1 MTERQRPA
9 YSLDHVLIAVRD
21 LERASRTY
29 SGGLGFSLS
38 PEGVHPGRGT
48 HNRLIV
54 FASEYLELIGYRDR
68 SEGEF
73 RPTMTTF
80 LQRREG
86 LYMFALGTGD
96 LDRAVSDLRG
106 KGLAVGDPVHG
117 ARQASEGRPGY
128 SWRSAALPS
137 DATPGSETFVI
148 QHDATIEERYA
159 EPPGLA
165 DHRNGARGVH
175 SLEIAVADAES
186 AASRWRGLLGLAQPP
201 ASDEVQSIGGRRVR
215 LSLRNCLLDFV
226 SPVRA
231 GDLSR
236 FLEANGEAPYRLTL
250 ESGDLASTTGLLRE
264 LAPDCSAPDGD
275 ALSIRPECAHGVPL
289 TFL

>member
-54 FASEYLELIGYRDR
+54 LASEYLELIGYRDR

-73 RPTMTTF
+73 RPSMTTF

-106 KGLAVGDPVHG
+106 KGVAVGEPVHG

-128 SWRSAALPS
+128 SWRSAALPP

-148 QHDATIEERYA
+148 QHDVTMEERYGS
-159 EPPGLA
+159 P
-165 DHRNGARGVH
+165 R
-175 SLEIAVADAES
+175 
-186 AASRWRGLLGLAQPP
+186 ASRTIA
-201 ASDEVQSIGGRRVR
+201 
-215 LSLRNCLLDFV
+215 
-226 SPVRA
+226 
-231 GDLSR
+231 
-236 FLEANGEAPYRLTL
+236 T
-250 ESGDLASTTGLLRE
+250 
-264 LAPDCSAPDGD
+264 
-275 ALSIRPECAHGVPL
+275 AL
-289 TFL
+289 